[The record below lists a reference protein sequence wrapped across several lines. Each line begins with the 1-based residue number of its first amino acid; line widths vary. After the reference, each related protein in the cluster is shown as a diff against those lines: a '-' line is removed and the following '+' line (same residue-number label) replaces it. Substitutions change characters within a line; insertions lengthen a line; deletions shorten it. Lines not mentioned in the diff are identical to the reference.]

1 MGSKKPATQVVYIPT
16 QYQGAP
22 PQSTDQT
29 AFNASADARLAA
41 MQKQY
46 EDQLSQIKGQYAT
59 NADSSKSMIQTLQ
72 ESLARQQQQAD
83 TQRATLE
90 QSNQATQSQLALL
103 TATRDAQLAR
113 YQDSAGMNTGNA
125 NSMYGRLQRRRQAR
139 SVNY

>member
-1 MGSKKPATQVVYIPT
+1 MCCLRVAVGARKADRFNGLRVRLQPQRQPLQH
-16 QYQGAP
+16 QYRKEAQG
-22 PQSTDQT
+22 
-29 AFNASADARLAA
+29 
-41 MQKQY
+41 
-46 EDQLSQIKGQYAT
+46 GQHRPLDDDEAVALPGRVAGGDVHGKAQHT
-59 NADSSKSMIQTLQ
+59 
-72 ESLARQQQQAD
+72 RQQQQAD